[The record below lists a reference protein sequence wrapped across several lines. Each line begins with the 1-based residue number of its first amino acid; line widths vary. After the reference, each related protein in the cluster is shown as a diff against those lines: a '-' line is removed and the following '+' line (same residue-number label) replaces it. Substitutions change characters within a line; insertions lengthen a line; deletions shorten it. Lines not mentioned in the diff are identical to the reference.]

1 MPLQAFI
8 LNKDETIPAI
18 IKKVTDEEVM
28 RIAMT
33 ENLERKNL
41 SPIEEANGFLYFIE
55 NHNYT
60 IEDLVLKFGKN
71 LNYIRG
77 RLRLLRLTDDF
88 RKMLEENEIT
98 FTMAFELSKY
108 SAEIQA
114 DVYSEHFVTDGNT
127 NWKDLGMK
135 DFSGRIQRLY
145 TMDLSTFNFDK
156 TQCTTCPFNT
166 EVYDLFTESS
176 QGRCTNNECLQQ
188 KRNEYTLSF
197 CKIESEKNPSITLCV
212 NPFDKVKEDIG
223 AKLKDEGLEIKT
235 VVTKDY
241 PVAPIKPEAS
251 SFKMNFEYEKA
262 LEEYKIEDLAF
273 YNEVEEIETKV
284 ENGEYKKFVY
294 IGDGNP
300 KICYA
305 PVEKTT
311 LSDPISELKEQDK
324 KNKEAAMKNVYKE
337 SMEVLKTHTIPEI
350 EFSISEDEIYLFL
363 LLNFLEKKNFIRFGI
378 TDEKKT
384 FLTDED
390 KNSIIRNITPGQR
403 NLLQREFI
411 IKHFPSSSDPNS
423 RIAFLVPQLSMI
435 YFPNETHAI
444 ANKHMGAYKKNNQ
457 LIEAKIKKIDEA
469 KGKKKVAE
477 IPA

>member
-1 MPLQAFI
+1 
-8 LNKDETIPAI
+8 
-18 IKKVTDEEVM
+18 
-28 RIAMT
+28 
-33 ENLERKNL
+33 
-41 SPIEEANGFLYFIE
+41 
-55 NHNYT
+55 
-60 IEDLVLKFGKN
+60 
-71 LNYIRG
+71 
-77 RLRLLRLTDDF
+77 
-88 RKMLEENEIT
+88 MLEKNEIT

-262 LEEYKIEDLAF
+262 LEEYRIEDLAF
-273 YNEVEEIETKV
+273 YHEVEEIETKV
-284 ENGEYKKFVY
+284 EKGEYKKFVY

-305 PVEKTT
+305 PVEKTNS
-311 LSDPISELKEQDK
+311 LDPVSELKEQDK
-324 KNKEAAMKNVYKE
+324 KNKETALKNVYKE
-337 SMEVLKTHTIPEI
+337 AFEILKNNTIPDI
-350 EFSISEDEIYLFL
+350 EFSIFEDEIYLFL
-363 LLNFLEKKNFIRFGI
+363 LLDFLDKKDFIRFGI
-378 TDEKKT
+378 KEEKKT
-384 FLTDED
+384 RLTDDD
-390 KNSIIRNITPGQR
+390 KGSIIKSITPELR
-403 NLLQREFI
+403 SFLYRKFI
-411 IKHFPSSSDPNS
+411 IKHFPNSPDPNAK
-423 RIAFLVPQLSMI
+423 ITFYVAQLSKLH
-435 YFPNETHAI
+435 FEVETQAVI
-444 ANKHMGAYKKNNQ
+444 NKHWGPYKKNNKK
-457 LIEAKIKKIDEA
+457 IAFKIKKIEEA
-469 KGKKKVAE
+469 KEKKRTTEVTA
-477 IPA
+477 